1 MYRNPCSLIT
11 ALVLSL
17 LVAPCW
23 TKAQQPGKVWRIG
36 LFHVGLDH
44 VPPALDPLRDGL
56 KALGYEEGKNLILD
70 WRNLPDEA
78 AADETAKAFVRER
91 VDLMVAFENQTAR
104 AAKAATAAI
113 PIVFMGVDDS
123 VAAGF
128 VHSLAHPGGNM
139 TGFEGFVFAAPDK
152 KLELFK
158 DLVPHLHRVLVLQDP
173 ADPLTP
179 PLLTELRKASATLKL
194 QLMEHAVTEQA
205 DIARVFEA
213 LHRGDVD
220 GVYVLSPNLLVKFS
234 ALIIRLATERGLP
247 VPSHRKEW
255 VEQGALFSYALTDNR
270 AIGQETAA
278 YVDKILKGAKPGDL
292 PVQRAMR
299 IKFVVNL
306 KTAKALGLA
315 IPPEVLFRADEV
327 IQ

>member
-205 DIARVFEA
+205 DI
-213 LHRGDVD
+213 
-220 GVYVLSPNLLVKFS
+220 LLVKFS

-278 YVDKILKGAKPGDL
+278 YVDKILNGAKPGDL